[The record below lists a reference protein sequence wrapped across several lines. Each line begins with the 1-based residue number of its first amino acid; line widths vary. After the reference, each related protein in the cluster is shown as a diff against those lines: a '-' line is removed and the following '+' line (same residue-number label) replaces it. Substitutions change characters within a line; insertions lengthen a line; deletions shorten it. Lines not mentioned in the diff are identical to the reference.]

1 MIALRGLMRQRV
13 SSVIAERW
21 RSQHVLKRDVF
32 STVERGQ
39 FITATGAVDAVLRHL
54 NDVPWWSRPIAHFL
68 LSNER
73 RTLQRLME
81 TEQSGA
87 APSLLFS
94 EKSLLVRS
102 WIDGVPMHI
111 AKPYGDLAYFRAA
124 KMALRKMHRSGVC
137 HNDLAK
143 EQNWLRGRDG
153 LAYLT
158 DLQLSLR
165 FSRRG
170 RVFRVAA
177 YEDLRHVLKHKRRYA
192 SFALTAAERRIL
204 ARKSLPTRIWMATGK
219 KIYIWLTRGIFHFVD
234 REGSGLRLVR
244 DAAAIENQLK
254 SYPGV
259 RESAVVAFPHRRVG
273 TGLYA
278 FVEAPSSVSERNLS
292 DFVTEKLGSKIAP
305 EHLQIVD
312 ALPRHQ
318 TGEVHKE
325 VLQLIALNQLDLINP
340 LITSEIERA
349 AVAQIVAYR
358 RNMGDRRLG

>member
-1 MIALRGLMRQRV
+1 MHEKAL
-13 SSVIAERW
+13 SVIADCW
-21 RSQHVLKRDVF
+21 KSHHVLKRDVF
-32 STVERGQ
+32 STVERGR
-39 FITATGAVDAVLRHL
+39 FITPAGEVQGVLRHL
-54 NDVPWWSRPIAHFL
+54 TQVPWWSRPIARLL

-73 RTLQRLME
+73 KALKRLGQMG
-81 TEQSGA
+81 QVSI
-87 APSLLFS
+87 APALLFS
-94 EKSLLVRS
+94 DKSLLVRS
-102 WIDGVPMHI
+102 WIDGVPLYI
-111 AKPYGDLAYFRAA
+111 AKHYGDSAYFKSA
-124 KMALRKMHRSGVC
+124 KEALRKLHRIGVC

-192 SFALTAAERRIL
+192 GFALTAAERRIL
-204 ARKSLPTRIWMATGK
+204 AHKSLPTRIWMATGK

-259 RESAVVAFPHRRVG
+259 RERAVVAFPHRRVG

-278 FVEAPSSVSERNLS
+278 FVEAPS
-292 DFVTEKLGSKIAP
+292 
-305 EHLQIVD
+305 
-312 ALPRHQ
+312 
-318 TGEVHKE
+318 
-325 VLQLIALNQLDLINP
+325 
-340 LITSEIERA
+340 
-349 AVAQIVAYR
+349 
-358 RNMGDRRLG
+358 